1 MDAENANQQRYDEV
15 DIAELQDDPDLER
28 IYADRL
34 AAMQKEAEKRAKK
47 MRQGH
52 GELTDIKVTSCGPAW
67 SAWSRHEIS

>member
-1 MDAENANQQRYDEV
+1 MPHAGCCWQEMMDAEQANRQGYDEV

-47 MRQGH
+47 IRQGH
-52 GELTDIKVTSCGPAW
+52 GELTDLKVIC
-67 SAWSRHEIS
+67 